1 MSKKLSDYEHGE
13 KDTIEDE
20 LTAATT
26 ALGMCAYSHKDGGT
40 LLEEQIGICHNCT
53 YLEFCETEFGSV
65 LAVCNSFKFRLS
77 GQNRIKKC
85 NQHSTRGA
93 MEVSDMFAIATIID
107 LGEKKIH
114 GFVGDQSKKRGAGFM
129 SDKVDAFSCEDEEVS

>member
-1 MSKKLSDYEHGE
+1 MSKKLKDFEHE
-13 KDTIEDE
+13 ERDTIEDE

-40 LLEEQIGICHNCT
+40 MLEDQIGICHNCQD
-53 YLEFCETEFGSV
+53 LEFCESEFGNV
-65 LAVCNSFKFRLS
+65 LAYCSSFKVRLF
-77 GQNRIKKC
+77 GQNRITKC
-85 NQHSTRGA
+85 NQHSTRGS
-93 MEVSDMFAIATIID
+93 MEVSDMFAIATIIE

-129 SDKVDAFSCEDEEVS
+129 SDKEDSIS